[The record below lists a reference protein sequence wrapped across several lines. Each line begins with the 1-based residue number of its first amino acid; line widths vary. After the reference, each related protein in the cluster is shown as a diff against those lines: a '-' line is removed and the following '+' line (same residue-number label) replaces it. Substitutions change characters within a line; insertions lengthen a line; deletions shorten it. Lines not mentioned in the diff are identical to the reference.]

1 MKRRSVLQ
9 GEQESMIMAMMR
21 RQPCI
26 VGPAAGGRKYDL
38 LTWAAVAG
46 LHNHALSPSL
56 APSLA
61 LRLIALVTARYN

>member
-1 MKRRSVLQ
+1 
-9 GEQESMIMAMMR
+9 MAMMR

-56 APSLA
+56 A

>member
-1 MKRRSVLQ
+1 
-9 GEQESMIMAMMR
+9 MAMMR

-56 APSLA
+56 AQSLA